1 MLKNNES
8 YNHPILMKMVTRKAP
23 KQIHYSA
30 FEGSYNRV
38 TTAVSKK
45 NKSNGYIVQVEISS
59 IYIYMYIIIFDT
71 SKY

>member
-8 YNHPILMKMVTRKAP
+8 YTQPILMKMVTRKAP

-45 NKSNGYIVQVEISS
+45 NKSNRYIVQV
-59 IYIYMYIIIFDT
+59 
-71 SKY
+71 